1 MLRLYRSSN
10 KGSNVVVQSDNER
23 SDEFYQGYSPTIPPG
38 IRGFLWIVIPLIAV
52 IMVVLSIILPAIH
65 NQYSTGSYT
74 GFREYEGLLMEQP
87 VPHLMIPRQGQTTA
101 DNAYSRYVLA
111 GTRKTSVDPK
121 ILEFAGNWVKLR
133 ALPVF
138 RDGMTLLAVSAKAT
152 PEIIDPPSNQSLTAP
167 EGKNLGQYSLKG
179 EIVDTKCNLG
189 VMKPGQLKVHRD
201 CAIRCI
207 SGGVPP
213 SLRVVDASGNIEY
226 FLLVDSDNK
235 AVNSSI
241 LDIVADPVTVTG
253 EVVQYGD
260 LFVLKADRDKYNL
273 F

>member
-1 MLRLYRSSN
+1 MRA
-10 KGSNVVVQSDNER
+10 DNER
-23 SDEFYQGYSPTIPPG
+23 SITDEFYQGYSPTIPPG
-38 IRGFLWIVIPLIAV
+38 IRRFLWIVIPLITAIV
-52 IMVVLSIILPAIH
+52 VVLSIVLPSIH

-74 GFREYEGLLMEQP
+74 GFREYEGLLMDQP
-87 VPHLMIPRQGQTTA
+87 VPHLIIPRQGQTNS

-121 ILEFAGNWVKLR
+121 ILEFAGNWVKIR

-152 PEIIDPPSNQSLTAP
+152 PEIIEPPPNQSLTLP
-167 EGKNLGQYSLKG
+167 QGKTLGNFTLAG
-179 EIVDTKCNLG
+179 EIVDTKCYLG

-213 SLRVVDASGNIEY
+213 SLRVVDATGNIEY
-226 FLLVDSDNK
+226 FLLVDSDSK

-241 LDIVADPVTVTG
+241 LDLVADPVEVTG

-260 LFVLKADRDKYNL
+260 LLVLKADPDNYNL
-273 F
+273 L

>member
-1 MLRLYRSSN
+1 MR
-10 KGSNVVVQSDNER
+10 SDNET
-23 SDEFYQGYSPTIPPG
+23 SNTDEFYQGFSPTIPPK
-38 IRGFLWIVIPLIAV
+38 IRGFLWVLVPLIAV
-52 IMVVLSIILPAIH
+52 IVVVLSLILPKIH
-65 NQYSTGSYT
+65 NQYSTGCYT
-74 GFREYEGLLMEQP
+74 DFREYEGLLMAKP
-87 VPHLMIPRQGQTTA
+87 VPHLMIPRPGTTNV

-111 GTRKTSVDPK
+111 GTRKTSVSPK
-121 ILEFAGNWVKLR
+121 VLEFAGEWVKIR

-138 RDGMTLLAVSAKAT
+138 RDGMTLLAVSSRKE
-152 PEIIDPPSNQSLTAP
+152 PEIIEPPTNQSLTVP
-167 EGKNLGQYSLKG
+167 EGKTLGQFTLLG

-226 FLLVDSDNK
+226 FLLVDSDSQ

-241 LDIVADPVTVTG
+241 LDIVADPVAVTG

-260 LFVLKADRDKYNL
+260 LFVLKADPDSYNL
-273 F
+273 L

>member
-1 MLRLYRSSN
+1 M
-10 KGSNVVVQSDNER
+10 QSDNET
-23 SDEFYQGYSPTIPPG
+23 STIDEFYQGYSSTIPSR
-38 IRGFLWIVIPLIAV
+38 IRRFLWIVIPLIAAIV
-52 IMVVLSIILPAIH
+52 VVLSIVLPSIH

-74 GFREYEGLLMEQP
+74 SFREYEGLLMEKP
-87 VPHLMIPRQGQTTA
+87 VPHLIIPRQGQTNS

-121 ILEFAGNWVKLR
+121 ILDFAGNWVKIR

-138 RDGMTLLAVSAKAT
+138 RDGITLLAVSATET
-152 PEIIDPPSNQSLTAP
+152 PEIIEPLKNQSLTAP
-167 EGKNLGQYSLKG
+167 QGKTLGKFTLAG
-179 EIVDTKCNLG
+179 EIVDTKCYLG

-213 SLRVVDASGNIEY
+213 SLRVVGASGNIEY
-226 FLLVDSDNK
+226 FLLVDSNSQ

-241 LDIVADPVTVTG
+241 LDIVADPVEVTG

-260 LFVLKADRDKYNL
+260 LFVLKADPDNYNL
-273 F
+273 L

>member
-1 MLRLYRSSN
+1 MR
-10 KGSNVVVQSDNER
+10 SDNETT
-23 SDEFYQGYSPTIPPG
+23 DEFYQGFSPTIPPK
-38 IRGFLWIVIPLIAV
+38 IRGFLWVLVPIIAV
-52 IMVVLSIILPAIH
+52 IVVALSLVLPKIH
-65 NQYSTGSYT
+65 NQYSTGSFT
-74 GFREYEGLLMEQP
+74 GFREYEGFLMAKP
-87 VPHLMIPRQGQTTA
+87 VPHLMIPRPGTTNA

-111 GTRKTSVDPK
+111 STRKASVSPK
-121 ILEFAGNWVKLR
+121 VLKFAGEWVKIR

-138 RDGMTLLAVSAKAT
+138 RDGMTLLAVSSKKE
-152 PEIIDPPSNQSLTAP
+152 PEIIEPPANQSLTGSA
-167 EGKNLGQYSLKG
+167 GKTLGQFTLSG

-226 FLLVDSDNK
+226 FLLVDSQSE

-241 LDIVADPVTVTG
+241 LDIVADPVAVTG
-253 EVVQYGD
+253 EVVKYGD
-260 LFVLKADRDKYNL
+260 LFVLKADPENYNL
-273 F
+273 L

>member
-1 MLRLYRSSN
+1 M
-10 KGSNVVVQSDNER
+10 QSDNG
-23 SDEFYQGYSPTIPPG
+23 SSPTDEFYQGYSQTIPPR
-38 IRGFLWIVIPLIAV
+38 IRRFLLIVIPLLVAIV
-52 IMVVLSIILPAIH
+52 IVLSIVLPSLH

-74 GFREYEGLLMEQP
+74 GFREYEGLLLDKP
-87 VPHLMIPRQGQTTA
+87 VPHIMIPRRGNTSS
-101 DNAYSRYVLA
+101 DRAYSRYVLA

-133 ALPVF
+133 GLPVF
-138 RDGMTLLAVSAKAT
+138 RDGMTLLAVSAQAT
-152 PEIIDPPSNQSLTAP
+152 PEIIEPPQNESLTP
-167 EGKNLGQYSLKG
+167 PQGKTLGNYTLAG
-179 EIVDTKCNLG
+179 EIVDTKCYLG

-226 FLLVDSDNK
+226 FLLVDSDSK
-235 AVNSSI
+235 AVNSNI
-241 LDIVADPVTVTG
+241 LDIIADPVSVTG

-260 LFVLKADRDKYNL
+260 LFVLKADPDKYNL
-273 F
+273 L

>member
-1 MLRLYRSSN
+1 M
-10 KGSNVVVQSDNER
+10 QSDNE
-23 SDEFYQGYSPTIPPG
+23 SSPTDEFYQGYSPTIPPR
-38 IRGFLWIVIPLIAV
+38 IRRFLWILIPLIAAIV
-52 IMVVLSIILPAIH
+52 VVLSVVLPTIH

-74 GFREYEGLLMEQP
+74 SSREYEGLLLDKP
-87 VPHLMIPRQGQTTA
+87 VPHLMIPRQGNTSS
-101 DNAYSRYVLA
+101 DNAFSRYVLA

-121 ILEFAGNWVKLR
+121 ILEFAGNWVKIKGI
-133 ALPVF
+133 PVF
-138 RDGMTLLAVSAKAT
+138 RDGMTLLAVSATAK
-152 PEIIDPPSNQSLTAP
+152 PEIIDPPQNQSLTPPQA
-167 EGKNLGQYSLKG
+167 KTLGNFTLAG
-179 EIVDTKCNLG
+179 EIVDTKCYLG

-226 FLLVDSDNK
+226 FLLVDSDSQ

-241 LDIVADPVTVTG
+241 LDIVADPVSVTG

-260 LFVLKADRDKYNL
+260 LFVLKADPDSYNL
-273 F
+273 L

>member
-1 MLRLYRSSN
+1 M
-10 KGSNVVVQSDNER
+10 QSENET
-23 SDEFYQGYSPTIPPG
+23 STTDEFYQGYSPTIPPR
-38 IRGFLWIVIPLIAV
+38 IRRFLLILIPLLVV
-52 IMVVLSIILPAIH
+52 IVVVLSIVLPSVH

-74 GFREYEGLLMEQP
+74 GFREYEGLLLDKP
-87 VPHLMIPRQGQTTA
+87 VPHLMIPRQGNTSS

-121 ILEFAGNWVKLR
+121 ILEFAGNWVKLKG
-133 ALPVF
+133 LPVF

-152 PEIIDPPSNQSLTAP
+152 PEIIEPPQNQSLSIP
-167 EGKNLGQYSLKG
+167 QGKTLGNYTLAG
-179 EIVDTKCNLG
+179 EIVDTKCYLG

-213 SLRVVDASGNIEY
+213 SLRVVDASGNLEY
-226 FLLVDSDNK
+226 FLLVDSDSK
-235 AVNSSI
+235 AVNSRI
-241 LDIVADPVTVTG
+241 LDIIADPVAVTG

-260 LFVLKADRDKYNL
+260 LFVLKADLDNYNL
-273 F
+273 L

>member
-1 MLRLYRSSN
+1 M
-10 KGSNVVVQSDNER
+10 QSDNGTPPT
-23 SDEFYQGYSPTIPPG
+23 DEFYQGYSPTIPPG
-38 IRGFLWIVIPLIAV
+38 IRRFLWILIPLIAV
-52 IMVVLSIILPAIH
+52 IVIVLSVILPIIH
-65 NQYSTGSYT
+65 NQYSPGSFT
-74 GFREYEGLLMEQP
+74 GFREYEGLLMDKP
-87 VPHLMIPRQGQTTA
+87 VPHLMIPRQGNTNP

-121 ILEFAGNWVKLR
+121 ILEFSGNWVKIE

-138 RDGMTLLAVSAKAT
+138 RDGMTLLAVRASET
-152 PEIIDPPSNQSLTAP
+152 PEIIDPPPTQSLIP
-167 EGKNLGQYSLKG
+167 PQGKTLGKFTLAG
-179 EIVDTKCNLG
+179 EIVDTKCYLG

-226 FLLVDSDNK
+226 FLLVDSESK
-235 AVNSSI
+235 AVNSEI
-241 LDIVADPVTVTG
+241 LDIIADPVAVTG

-260 LFVLKADRDKYNL
+260 LFVLKADPDNYDL
-273 F
+273 Q

>member
-1 MLRLYRSSN
+1 M
-10 KGSNVVVQSDNER
+10 QSDNGR

-38 IRGFLWIVIPLIAV
+38 IRRLLWIVIPIIAV
-52 IMVVLSIILPAIH
+52 IVVALSIVLPAIH

-87 VPHLMIPRQGQTTA
+87 VPHLMIPRPGQTNS

-111 GTRKTSVDPK
+111 GTRKTSIDPK

-152 PEIIDPPSNQSLTAP
+152 PEIIEPPPNQSLTV
-167 EGKNLGQYSLKG
+167 GQGQTLGQYTLKG

-226 FLLVDSDNK
+226 FLLVDSQNK

-241 LDIVADPVTVTG
+241 LDIVADPVAVTG
-253 EVVQYGD
+253 EVIKYGD
-260 LFVLKADRDKYNL
+260 LFVLKADPDNYDL
-273 F
+273 L

>member
-1 MLRLYRSSN
+1 M
-10 KGSNVVVQSDNER
+10 QSDNQR
-23 SDEFYQGYSPTIPPG
+23 STTDEFYQGYSPTIPQG
-38 IRGFLWIVIPLIAV
+38 IRRFLWILIPLIAV
-52 IMVVLSIILPAIH
+52 IVVVLSVVLPAIH
-65 NQYSTGSYT
+65 NQYSTGT
-74 GFREYEGLLMEQP
+74 FTTPFREYEGLLMDKP
-87 VPHLMIPRQGQTTA
+87 VPHLMIPRQGQTNS

-121 ILEFAGNWVKLR
+121 ILEFAGNWVKIK

-138 RDGMTLLAVSAKAT
+138 RDGMTLLAVRASAT
-152 PEIIDPPSNQSLTAP
+152 PEIIDPPPNQSLIP
-167 EGKNLGQYSLKG
+167 QGKTLGNFTLAG

-226 FLLVDSDNK
+226 FLLVDSQSK
-235 AVNSSI
+235 AVNSKI
-241 LDIVADPVTVTG
+241 LDIIADPVSVTG

-260 LFVLKADRDKYNL
+260 LFVLKADPDNYDL
-273 F
+273 L